1 MTVGPTASE
10 SPWSDGRIS
19 LPFLLG
25 FASGWAVAST
35 SWIVSLAV
43 VPIRSSAS
51 CAWASLVTPGSSTR
65 MRSWPWRTSVDS
77 ATPRASTRP
86 RRTCSVL
93 STFSALAGVWSVPS
107 AWKTNCAP
115 PLRSRP
121 RLGLTLIAS
130 ARHPTKRPSTRKN
143 RTQTPRD
150 MRDILQQKA
159 DFARIRARTRQR
171 ASGLRGSAE
180 SGRKTQVTVRPSLP
194 WRSAG
199 VGGQLAREV
208 GVGPADD
215 ERAVAGVLHRAD
227 LGLLVDPVDQVAA
240 LVGQQH
246 VELHL
251 RPWQLGLDRPQR
263 LLDAVAGPRA
273 DHDAVRLARPQAAD
287 HHVVGRVGLVDHDD
301 LGDLGG
307 ADLGEHPTDRRDLSL
322 GVGVGAVDDV
332 EQQVAVGDLLKR
344 RAERLDQAVGQVA
357 DEAHGVGHR
366 VDAAVSGRRTPR
378 GGVERR
384 EERVLDQHARVGE
397 PVEQRGLAGV
407 GVAGDRDAGDV
418 VATPRLALDVAGA
431 AQLLELLA
439 QLGDPGVD
447 AATVGLDLRLT
458 GAAATDA
465 VTAGG
470 ATAGLAR
477 EVATPAAEA
486 LLHVLKLRQLDLRLA
501 LLALR
506 VLGED
511 VEDQRGAVDDLDLDL
526 VLEVAQLA
534 GGELPV
540 ADHGVGAGGLDDLA
554 DRLDLAAADEGR
566 RVGRLAALEDRLEHL
581 GAGGLGE
588 RGELGHRVLGVG
600 HGAAGPHTDQ
610 HDPLEAQL

>member
-1 MTVGPTASE
+1 MMNRPVRMMPMMPASIEESIAAAPSEGPTRRSEIAFSSSGSAPPSIRAARSLASVEVKLPVMSVEPPRMPTSQPTDSLTSGEEMILPSRTIAMRRLGSPEGLHAALPVMSAQVSPPLPLKSMATTHSTLWSRCTAWAPVISSPWMTVGPTSSE

-25 FASGWAVAST
+25 LASGWAVAST
-35 SWIVSLAV
+35 SWIVSFAV
-43 VPIRSSAS
+43 VPMRSSAS

-130 ARHPTKRPSTRKN
+130 ARHPTNRPSTRKN

-199 VGGQLAREV
+199 VRGQLAREV
-208 GVGPADD
+208 GVGPTDH

-246 VELHL
+246 VELDL
-251 RPWQLGLDRPQR
+251 RPRQLGLDRPQG
-263 LLDAVAGPRA
+263 LLDAVARPRA
-273 DHDAVRLARPQAAD
+273 DHDAVRLAGQQAAD

-307 ADLGEHPTDRRDLSL
+307 ADFGEHPTDRRDLSL

-332 EQQVAVGDLLKR
+332 EQQVAVRDLL
-344 RAERLDQAVGQVA
+344 
-357 DEAHGVGHR
+357 
-366 VDAAVSGRRTPR
+366 
-378 GGVERR
+378 
-384 EERVLDQHARVGE
+384 
-397 PVEQRGLAGV
+397 QR
-407 GVAGDRDAGDV
+407 
-418 VATPRLALDVAGA
+418 
-431 AQLLELLA
+431 
-439 QLGDPGVD
+439 
-447 AATVGLDLRLT
+447 
-458 GAAATDA
+458 
-465 VTAGG
+465 
-470 ATAGLAR
+470 
-477 EVATPAAEA
+477 
-486 LLHVLKLRQLDLRLA
+486 
-501 LLALR
+501 
-506 VLGED
+506 
-511 VEDQRGAVDDLDLDL
+511 
-526 VLEVAQLA
+526 
-534 GGELPV
+534 
-540 ADHGVGAGGLDDLA
+540 
-554 DRLDLAAADEGR
+554 
-566 RVGRLAALEDRLEHL
+566 
-581 GAGGLGE
+581 
-588 RGELGHRVLGVG
+588 
-600 HGAAGPHTDQ
+600 
-610 HDPLEAQL
+610 